1 MTRGSV
7 DWSAPVR
14 ALILDIDDTLLDTQ
28 QAMRQACC
36 RGAEAAWPRQ
46 APPVWQA
53 VSDVFYED
61 PEGYF
66 DAYTRGELDFS
77 AMRELRYLRACA
89 EADLGTSGFED
100 FEAAYQ
106 LAFKQSQTV
115 FDDVEDFFG
124 AIEAAG
130 VPVCFVTNS
139 GAEQTDM
146 KLEVSGLFGR
156 GAVVTTD
163 TLGVGKP
170 DRRVFDEACR
180 LMDVNHVDT
189 VCVGD
194 TFSSDVVGGRGAGM
208 RVAWLQRL
216 DRPAPRHAEWGRPVC
231 DEGVRVVGSLRE
243 VATLLG

>member
-1 MTRGSV
+1 M

-36 RGAEAAWPRQ
+36 RGAGAAWPGQ

-66 DAYTRGELDFS
+66 DAYTRGELEFS
-77 AMRELRYLRACA
+77 LMRESRYLRACA
-89 EADLGTSGFED
+89 EVGLGTSGFEE
-100 FEAAYQ
+100 FEAAYR

-115 FDDVEDFFG
+115 FDDVEEFF
-124 AIEAAG
+124 ASVEAAG

-139 GAEQTDM
+139 GAEQTAV
-146 KLEVSGLFGR
+146 KLEVSGLAGR
-156 GAVVTTD
+156 GCVVTTD

-180 LMDVNHVDT
+180 LMGVACVDT

-194 TFSSDVVGGRGAGM
+194 TFGSDVVGGRGAGM
-208 RVAWLQRL
+208 RVAWLQRP
-216 DRPAPRHAEWGRPVC
+216 DKPAPRHAEWGRLVR